1 MHFGLGSD
9 GSSLRA
15 RRTSAKA
22 DLVSATISRSLG
34 VADASDGLCIV
45 GCVEDCGAG
54 DQGIGACVDELV
66 CVLRADPAVDLD
78 PRVDALGLAH
88 LLQLLDLVHL
98 RLDEALAAE
107 PGVHGHDEDELNVL
121 QDVLDLRERS
131 ARVQDHAR
139 HAAEVLDLAHHAV
152 QVDGRRRLAVHGDD
166 VGTGL
171 GKVLHAL
178 LGLDNHE
185 VAVQKGVRQLLPQ
198 RVHDQGADGDVRD
211 KAPVH
216 DVDVDP
222 VRPGLEHVVDL
233 LAELGE
239 VRGEN

>member
-98 RLDEALAAE
+98 RLDEALAPKAW
-107 PGVHGHDEDELNVL
+107 VHGHDEHEVNLL
-121 QDVLDLRERS
+121 QNILDLRQGR
-131 ARVQDHAR
+131 ARIQDHAG
-139 HAAEVLDLAHHAV
+139 HAAEALDHVHHAV
-152 QVDGRRRLAVHGDD
+152 QVDRGRGLAVHRND
-166 VGTGL
+166 VGAGL
-171 GKVLHAL
+171 RKVLHAL
-178 LGLDNHE
+178 LWLHNHE
-185 VAVQKGVRQLLPQ
+185 VAIKQ
-198 RVHDQGADGDVRD
+198 RVRELLAQRVNHQGADSDVGHE
-211 KAPVH
+211 AAVH
-216 DVDVDP
+216 HVHVDP
-222 VRPGLEHVVDL
+222 VRSRLEHIVDL
-233 LAELGE
+233 LAQL
-239 VRGEN
+239 

>member
-98 RLDEALAAE
+98 RLDEALAAKA
-107 PGVHGHDEDELNVL
+107 GVDRHDEHEVHIL
-121 QDVLDLRERS
+121 QHVLDLPQRRP
-131 ARVQDHAR
+131 RVQHHPR
-139 HAAEVLDLAHHAV
+139 HATQVLDLVHDPVQVGGRGALAVHRDDVGARLCEVLDP
-152 QVDGRRRLAVHGDD
+152 
-166 VGTGL
+166 
-171 GKVLHAL
+171 L
-178 LGLDNHE
+178 LGLDDHE
-185 VAVQKGVRQLLPQ
+185 VAVQEGVGEFLAQG
-198 RVHDQGADGDVRD
+198 VHNQWSDGDIWH
-211 KAPVH
+211 KAAIHHVH
-216 DVDVDP
+216 VDP
-222 VRPGLEHVVDL
+222 VRSRLEHIVDL
-233 LAELGE
+233 LAQL
-239 VRGEN
+239 